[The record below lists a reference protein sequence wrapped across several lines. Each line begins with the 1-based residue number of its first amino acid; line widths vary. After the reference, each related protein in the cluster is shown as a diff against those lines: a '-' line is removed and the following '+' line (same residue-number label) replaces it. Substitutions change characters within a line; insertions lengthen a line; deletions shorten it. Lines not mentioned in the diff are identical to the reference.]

1 MKKMTALLTA
11 LFALAMVTGPAIAA
25 ETMEGSTA
33 PMATGSLTEDLRNQ
47 LSPNVFGYIAD
58 GVADDEFRGPI
69 DIHYGV
75 APAWDDGTE
84 VTIEKELRGQLSP
97 NVSGY
102 IADGVADEEFRGP
115 IDTHYGVAPAW
126 EDRTEDPL
134 ERELR
139 KKLSPNVHVD
149 ETSAF

>member
-1 MKKMTALLTA
+1 MKRLTALLAA
-11 LFALAMVTGPAIAA
+11 LMAIGMLTGPSVAS
-25 ETMEGSTA
+25 E
-33 PMATGSLTEDLRNQ
+33 LFKQ
-47 LSPNVFGYIAD
+47 LSPNTFGTADIPD
-58 GVADDEFRGPI
+58 GVSYEEFRGTI
-69 DIHYGV
+69 DVHYGV
-75 APAWDDGTE
+75 APAWEVRTDEPLSMTE
-84 VTIEKELRGQLSP
+84 KQLRRQLSP

-102 IADGVADEEFRGP
+102 IADGVRDEEFRGP

-139 KKLSPNVHVD
+139 KQLSPNVHVD